1 MGSSGEPELGRSYTT
16 CQTIGGQLAM
26 VRGRGGRGDAVNLGD
41 TNGGSYFYDMTNL
54 AWASEYQPSEY
65 QVPKTISD
73 VIGGK

>member
-1 MGSSGEPELGRSYTT
+1 MSSSGEPEGGRYYTT

-26 VRGRGGRGDAVNLGD
+26 VRGRVSTNGGD

-54 AWASEYQPSEY
+54 TWALNYQPSEY
-65 QVPKTISD
+65 QVPKTIYD

>member
-1 MGSSGEPELGRSYTT
+1 VGSSGEPELGRSSTT
-16 CQTIGGQLAM
+16 CQTVGGQLAM
-26 VRGRGGRGDAVNLGD
+26 VRSRGDAINQGD

-54 AWASEYQPSEY
+54 TWTFKYQPSEY